1 MSEKGVEEA
10 EGASEQ
16 PPRLRILSGPDKGK
30 THPLVRGTNEVGRA
44 LTNQVPLEGEGI
56 SKVHAVITWDD
67 AGVVVEDMGSTN
79 KSTLGSLEEPVEL
92 VPGHRYPMEH
102 GDVVVFGDVACVFLW
117 QSPGSMGGAWS
128 RRVHTAPGDFGDK
141 TAESSLQ
148 TPMRPQTT
156 AFGTGDLSQ
165 QDILGQLETMMQ
177 GMSNLYSIIKG
188 DPNSP
193 AYTRPGSHA
202 TGFSSNFGTRAHTAA
217 DHSMGMVGES
227 NVLADTHAHMRN
239 LVSARSEGGRR
250 AERETAAHSL
260 TLLPHTHT
268 PTHTHTQ
275 VDESSINFAMD
286 RNDLPEH
293 SPWRQ
298 QQPNLSLTATRSVG
312 FRDLDRAGANLQ
324 VCSCV
329 FPSGTHDR
337 HGANFGRAQGR
348 VMHTS
353 SHTHAQPCTCT

>member
-1 MSEKGVEEA
+1 MSEKGAEEA

-227 NVLADTHAHMRN
+227 NVLADTRAHEESCVCT
-239 LVSARSEGGRR
+239 LGGR
-250 AERETAAHSL
+250 ETGRTRNGRSFTYPA
-260 TLLPHTHT
+260 
-268 PTHTHTQ
+268 PTHTHANTHTLRWTNPQ
-275 VDESSINFAMD
+275 STSQWIATTSLNTVHGGSSSPTSLSPPRAPSASVTSTVLAPTCRCARVCFH
-286 RNDLPEH
+286 LEH
-293 SPWRQ
+293 TTVMAPT
-298 QQPNLSLTATRSVG
+298 LG
-312 FRDLDRAGANLQ
+312 
-324 VCSCV
+324 
-329 FPSGTHDR
+329 
-337 HGANFGRAQGR
+337 GRKGE
-348 VMHTS
+348 
-353 SHTHAQPCTCT
+353 

>member
-227 NVLADTHAHMRN
+227 NVLADTRAHEESCVCT
-239 LVSARSEGGRR
+239 LGGR
-250 AERETAAHSL
+250 ETGRTRNGRSFTYPAP
-260 TLLPHTHT
+260 THTHT
-268 PTHTHTQ
+268 PTHTHSGGRILNQ
-275 VDESSINFAMD
+275 L
-286 RNDLPEH
+286 RNGSQRP
-293 SPWRQ
+293 P
-298 QQPNLSLTATRSVG
+298 
-312 FRDLDRAGANLQ
+312 
-324 VCSCV
+324 
-329 FPSGTHDR
+329 
-337 HGANFGRAQGR
+337 
-348 VMHTS
+348 
-353 SHTHAQPCTCT
+353 